1 MRVCVCVCE
10 CDVRICV
17 CLFSGCVCVCVCESE
32 RVWCTHLCVSLQWC
46 LTVTVWAVVC
56 QTPLYMGFTQQ
67 EDCSGL
73 PLPPPGDLLD
83 PGILLLLHWQADS
96 LPLCHQR
103 NPCMHVYWTRILSVL
118 WEYLHYFRLQ
128 SNKFYKSQ
136 LTKFDKCSMY
146 Q

>member
-1 MRVCVCVCE
+1 MIENIFLKDICISVCVYVIYAS
-10 CDVRICV
+10 VRV
-17 CLFSGCVCVCVCESE
+17 PSV
-32 RVWCTHLCVSLQWC
+32 VSDSVTPW
-46 LTVTVWAVVC
+46 TVAC

-67 EDCSGL
+67 EYCSGL

-83 PGILLLLHWQADS
+83 PGILCLLHWQADS

-103 NPCMHVYWTRILSVL
+103 SPCMHVYWTQICFVCPLRIPSL
-118 WEYLHYFRLQ
+118 LQ
-128 SNKFYKSQ
+128 ATIKKLYKSQ